1 MAEDFDTTLY
11 DDHPGT
17 LAHPVQAYR
26 LTVTSVRPLR
36 AVLTMVTKDG
46 LRCDTL
52 LTQEDAE
59 QIAGTLADF
68 AEVKR
73 DDPRIVAAIKQ
84 REMEAVVPY
93 GPN

>member
-11 DDHPGT
+11 DDHRGT

-46 LRCDTL
+46 LRCDTS
-52 LTQEDAE
+52 LTQEDAA
-59 QIAGTLADF
+59 QISETLASF

-73 DDPRIVAAIKQ
+73 DDPPIQAALKQ
-84 REMEAVVPY
+84 QEMEAVVSY
-93 GPN
+93 GPH